1 MRQRSERAG
10 TGTGRRSSSDRSRRS
25 RSIESEPVSQRYE
38 ALRRVLQE
46 PTFVANV
53 NGDLEILSAP
63 MKEKEGSLPHLIHGR
78 HIRDTN
84 LPEPVKLAL
93 MEGIR
98 RALRTDDP
106 VRIKCN
112 VTRQSQPTRFEI
124 QLTCLNPSEVLGIIR
139 DVTTSTQATGKRETM
154 RTRQEPRG
162 SKVSARIIP
171 TRTLEFLERERRVF
185 RHQISQEL
193 ASAVMPIVARM
204 KDRARPSQRREA
216 EFMEAQLNAILATD
230 IDPFWERYAAL
241 TPREMELC
249 ELLKGGLSSKQ
260 VSQQLNVSLATVH
273 KHREQIRRK
282 LGFQHK
288 RVNLSSYLRLHTLPV
303 RS

>member
-1 MRQRSERAG
+1 MRQRSERAS

-25 RSIESEPVSQRYE
+25 KNIESAPVSQRYE
-38 ALRRVLQE
+38 ALRRTLQE
-46 PTFVANV
+46 PTFVANAS
-53 NGDLEILSAP
+53 GDLEILSD
-63 MKEKEGSLPHLIHGR
+63 SLTEQTGALTHLIHGR

-93 MEGIR
+93 MKGIQ
-98 RALRTDDP
+98 RALNTDDP
-106 VRIKCN
+106 VRIECN
-112 VTRQSQPTRFEI
+112 LTRPSRPARLEI
-124 QLTCLNPSEVLGIIR
+124 QLTGLNPSEVLGIIR
-139 DVTTSTQATGKRETM
+139 DVTTSTQATEKRTM
-154 RTRQEPRG
+154 RTRREPRG
-162 SKVSARIIP
+162 TKVTARNIP
-171 TRTLEFLERERRVF
+171 TKILEFLERERRVF

-249 ELLKGGLSSKQ
+249 ELLKGGLSSRQ

-288 RVNLSSYLRLHTLPV
+288 RVNLSSYLRLHALPV